1 MNKYVIA
8 QFHLGDNVPQGLSI
22 RLVPIYAVAGFFTM
36 PVERCPNHAAPSDQ
50 TNHNIDESLRRHL
63 IRVDNEAA
71 WYVTVDFLN
80 FEFFLM
86 KNIVTGTPKIQIQKG
101 FRLLCLSLLLKLV
114 PDILAFL

>member
-71 WYVTVDFLN
+71 WYVTRVGNFPDFLN
-80 FEFFLM
+80 FREKMIFPGKFPFFPG
-86 KNIVTGTPKIQIQKG
+86 I
-101 FRLLCLSLLLKLV
+101 
-114 PDILAFL
+114 